1 MMWLILLML
10 PPPQFIIL
18 VFIYIVFFV
27 LLFYLSYNNNMEE
40 SPFYPN
46 GCSQPSTFVMYL
58 EPVLD
63 SYSQTYM
70 NIITLSCFPCGPL
83 SSLVRRMSFPRLSSF
98 SSGLGFGGG
107 FNRSSHCS
115 FVLMR
120 YPVSSGGRSG
130 TGSYMFSEDIPAVF
144 SYLIANGY
152 VIQTDYTSM
161 MNRSRVVLGTGFEG
175 VGFDSNGNKR
185 MICFVSYSG

>member
-1 MMWLILLML
+1 M
-10 PPPQFIIL
+10 
-18 VFIYIVFFV
+18 
-27 LLFYLSYNNNMEE
+27 E

-46 GCSQPSTFVMYL
+46 GGCSQPSTFVMYL

-98 SSGLGFGGG
+98 SYGIGVGGHG
-107 FNRSSHCS
+107 SQCS

-120 YPVSSGGRSG
+120 YPVSSVKNDF
-130 TGSYMFSEDIPAVF
+130 SYMFSEDIPAVF

-152 VIQTDYTSM
+152 VIQTDYTSI
-161 MNRSRVVLGTGFEG
+161 MNRSRVVLGTQ
-175 VGFDSNGNKR
+175 NGNKC
-185 MICFVSYSG
+185 MICFVSYSV